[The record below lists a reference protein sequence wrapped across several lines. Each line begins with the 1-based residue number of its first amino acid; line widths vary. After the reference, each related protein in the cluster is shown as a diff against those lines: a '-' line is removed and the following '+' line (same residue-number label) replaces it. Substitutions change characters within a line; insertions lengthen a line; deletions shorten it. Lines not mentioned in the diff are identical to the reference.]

1 MATQLVERDDQYIL
15 NQCTKYLAR
24 DNADHRHDFGQYDAG
39 DGRGRI
45 AEAWRFPI
53 VDSHWDGG
61 PAAQSY
67 TYNAVTFIYAGG
79 PPDGAPPGGGTSPG
93 AVSVVGTFGDLWSP
107 VPLRPLRFL
116 GTDTG
121 LFAVTVRVPKGQ
133 VHRYKFLVDGRYTL
147 DPVNPQRIVLD
158 NGEVWSRLFTDACQI
173 PLELDRRER
182 RLLDRLVAHLL
193 PFRLDENRA
202 FVRTVYDRLDRGTRT
217 RQFPLA
223 YRLDEQVGVVNYI
236 DKLISRAERH
246 NAYAYHTCLDIVEDV
261 LRARSGGAD
270 PAQLPPDF
278 YADLYNEMADD
289 RVDGWDYGRYNS
301 PRYFLLL
308 LRRHAITG
316 AFVHPRHGGNS
327 GTAGW
332 IYLEDR
338 YTNASDQTLFDWRRA
353 IEQPLGDNTEYRG

>member
-1 MATQLVERDDQYIL
+1 VATATAIQLVERDDQYIL

-24 DNADHRHDFGQYDAG
+24 DNADARHDFGQYDAG
-39 DGRGRI
+39 DARGRI

-53 VDSHWDGG
+53 VDSHWDGTS
-61 PAAQSY
+61 ATDSY
-67 TYNAVTFIYAGG
+67 AYNAVTFIYA
-79 PPDGAPPGGGTSPG
+79 PPPGQDGAPPG
-93 AVSVVGTFGDLWSP
+93 AVAVVGTFGDLWSP

-116 GTDTG
+116 GTETG
-121 LFAVTVRVPKGQ
+121 IFAVTVRIPKGQ
-133 VHRYKFLVDGRYTL
+133 VHTYKYIVDGRYTA
-147 DPVNPQRIVLD
+147 DPINPQRAVLD

-202 FVRTVYDRLDRGTRT
+202 FVRNVYDKLDRGTRT

-236 DKLISRAERH
+236 DKVISRAERH
-246 NAYAYHTCLDIVEDV
+246 NAYAYHSCLAIVDDL
-261 LRARSGGAD
+261 LRRRSGGAD
-270 PAQLPPDF
+270 PAGLPPDF
-278 YADLYNEMADD
+278 YADLYNEMAGD

-308 LRRHAITG
+308 LRRHAMTG

-327 GTAGW
+327 GAAGW

-338 YTNASDQTLFDWRRA
+338 YQAGNQTLFDWRRA
-353 IEQPLGDNTEYRG
+353 IEEPLGDNTDYRG